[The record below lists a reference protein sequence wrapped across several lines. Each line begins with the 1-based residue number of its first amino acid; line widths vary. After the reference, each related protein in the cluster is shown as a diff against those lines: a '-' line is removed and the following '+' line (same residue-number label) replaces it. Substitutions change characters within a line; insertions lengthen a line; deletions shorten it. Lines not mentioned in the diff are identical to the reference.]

1 MPGRGSRTAAT
12 TCCPWRCRTGGR
24 TLGGA
29 LSWSNPQPL
38 APFDDTSLFAGLTVP
53 PDVAV
58 NRQVL
63 ADPAELGP
71 NVKIWARLQDGTPLV
86 TASTLGAGQIV
97 LFHVTANSDWSNLPI
112 SGLFVEMMR
121 RITALG
127 TLTSARRRRRGRNP
141 SRNCR
146 GSGPHGGRLPP
157 VQTLDGFG
165 MLRQPPPTAEA
176 IPAAKLS
183 SVTASL
189 DPSARLLRFGCIP
202 RSINIVTPKT
212 ELAPLAGPSAGL

>member
-1 MPGRGSRTAAT
+1 ENGGDDLLPVAL
-12 TCCPWRCRTGGR
+12 RTGGR

-53 PDVAV
+53 PDVAI

-127 TLTSARRRRRGRNP
+127 TLT
-141 SRNCR
+141 
-146 GSGPHGGRLPP
+146 
-157 VQTLDGFG
+157 
-165 MLRQPPPTAEA
+165 
-176 IPAAKLS
+176 
-183 SVTASL
+183 
-189 DPSARLLRFGCIP
+189 
-202 RSINIVTPKT
+202 
-212 ELAPLAGPSAGL
+212 